1 MRLQNYT
8 DDEKKEFVKLY
19 NIYIIQI
26 YMDILAYACFHF
38 SSYEENKYT
47 YLHAHRSMLKLSNC
61 RNSTVVYHGLN

>member
-1 MRLQNYT
+1 
-8 DDEKKEFVKLY
+8 
-19 NIYIIQI
+19 
-26 YMDILAYACFHF
+26 MDILAYACFHF